1 MENSSIEPYS
11 QTVVPAAQSSP
22 LIKRSWGRIPLQTFL
37 IIPFLL
43 QTFGIVGLVGYLSFR
58 NGQMAVNDLAE
69 QLMDKTTE
77 QVNQHL
83 DQYLLTPRQIVD
95 GGIDAIATG
104 LIDLRDP
111 DAAARYFWKQ
121 AQIHPNISYIGYYLR
136 GYGGSGA
143 GRWIEGRGL
152 VIDIQSPETNNKDNV
167 YDTDS
172 QGNPTELIDSYDY
185 DSEQDVWY
193 AETVKAGK
201 PNWSSIHTAEG
212 FAGYVTA
219 SFNAPIYDNSNQLI
233 GVLGADLLLADISQ
247 FLRNIKT
254 SPSSRIFV
262 IERDGM
268 LVGSSGRD
276 PTYRVVNGETQRI
289 SALNS
294 PDPIIRET
302 AQQIQTAAGSFAEI
316 QSHQN
321 YDFSSH
327 GGLQFVQ
334 VTPWQDEFGLD
345 WLVVVMVPESD
356 FVAKIHANTRTT
368 VLLSLTSLG
377 IVTALGWLTSR
388 RISQPILR
396 LSQASEAIAA
406 GELTQRVPEFR
417 VQELATL
424 ATSFNHMAQQLQD
437 AFASLEATNA
447 ELENR
452 VEDRTQELSQ
462 TLEDLKQAQAQLIQ
476 IEKMSSLGQVV
487 AGVAHEINN
496 PISFIYGNVDY
507 ARDYMNEILKILQLY
522 QQYYPEP
529 NPEIVEQIANS
540 DLEFIQDD
548 LPKLLNSMK
557 DGATRIQEIVRSLRS
572 FSRLDESEL
581 KQVCLQEGLDS
592 TLLILN
598 HRLKVSNHCPE
609 IQVIKNYAD
618 LPKIECFAGQIN
630 QVFFNILTNAIDI
643 LETKYSASS
652 IQSPTQ
658 SSVNNS
664 QHSSSKNSSSEV
676 SSSEGLTAPQPTI
689 WITTEKLDSG
699 LASIHIGDNGGG
711 IPATIQDKI
720 FDPFFTTKP
729 IGQGTGLGLSTSYQ
743 IIVEKHQGQIYC
755 NSVPGQGTEFIID
768 IPLT

>member
-1 MENSSIEPYS
+1 M
-11 QTVVPAAQSSP
+11 
-22 LIKRSWGRIPLQTFL
+22 
-37 IIPFLL
+37 
-43 QTFGIVGLVGYLSFR
+43 
-58 NGQMAVNDLAE
+58 
-69 QLMDKTTE
+69 
-77 QVNQHL
+77 
-83 DQYLLTPRQIVD
+83 
-95 GGIDAIATG
+95 
-104 LIDLRDP
+104 
-111 DAAARYFWKQ
+111 
-121 AQIHPNISYIGYYLR
+121 
-136 GYGGSGA
+136 
-143 GRWIEGRGL
+143 

-609 IQVIKNYAD
+609 
-618 LPKIECFAGQIN
+618 
-630 QVFFNILTNAIDI
+630 
-643 LETKYSASS
+643 
-652 IQSPTQ
+652 
-658 SSVNNS
+658 
-664 QHSSSKNSSSEV
+664 
-676 SSSEGLTAPQPTI
+676 
-689 WITTEKLDSG
+689 
-699 LASIHIGDNGGG
+699 
-711 IPATIQDKI
+711 
-720 FDPFFTTKP
+720 
-729 IGQGTGLGLSTSYQ
+729 
-743 IIVEKHQGQIYC
+743 
-755 NSVPGQGTEFIID
+755 
-768 IPLT
+768 